1 MAAAPTTSPNNNHN
15 NNSNAL
21 STTLLDSEIP
31 SDALDSTAANTES
44 GIDSALQAALREP
57 RERVALLRLEAAVV
71 DFCKRPNDA
80 WMEVGGPFNSVL
92 AGPGP
97 NALRSTAAQQEGRQ
111 TSFQRCIVHRLADR
125 FGIVRETG
133 SLLEGSIRLI
143 KRADTKIPARLL
155 QDLEPHE
162 YGETITAAAATG
174 MGPSQRSLSQT
185 SLNNSATGGTGSAK
199 QPPRKM
205 KIMKRSSNP
214 TNNTRSQTG
223 SGSDKQKRTLRQSSS
238 SSFSEKERAY
248 AEARA
253 RIFNDESETQASN
266 SGGDENPP
274 LNERSRSSSCE
285 RPGTATESLLKDLS
299 SSSLE
304 NKAVYRNRMEEAADP
319 DFRRCRPVMVSP
331 SALSSAYAQNA
342 GVMMQ
347 QQQQPQI
354 PPSYYPPPPPP
365 PFAGLAPTQ
374 ALQNQQQQQQ
384 LYLRQQ
390 QQQQLHQ
397 QQQQH
402 SSNFYSKFD
411 HLSSTLPP
419 MAVNA
424 PAFYPSFARVTAAA
438 ARQQPLAYGTGVPGG
453 PPPHSAPAATTTHAA
468 YVAPAAALM
477 KSSPSE

>member
-1 MAAAPTTSPNNNHN
+1 MAAAPSTSPNNNS
-15 NNSNAL
+15 NSNAL
-21 STTLLDSEIP
+21 STFLDSEIP
-31 SDALDSTAANTES
+31 SDALDSTETNTES

-57 RERVALLRLEAAVV
+57 RERVALLRLEAAVI

-162 YGETITAAAATG
+162 YGEATATAAG
-174 MGPSQRSLSQT
+174 IGQQQRSLSQT
-185 SLNNSATGGTGSAK
+185 SLNNSATGGGTGSGK

-214 TNNTRSQTG
+214 TNNTRSHHG

-285 RPGTATESLLKDLS
+285 RPGAATESLLKDLS

-319 DFRRCRPVMVSP
+319 DFRRCHSVMVSP
-331 SALSSAYAQNA
+331 SAMSSAYVQNT
-342 GVMMQ
+342 GVMVQ
-347 QQQQPQI
+347 QQL

-365 PFAGLAPTQ
+365 FAGLVPTQ

-390 QQQQLHQ
+390 QQHQ
-397 QQQQH
+397 QQQG
-402 SSNFYSKFD
+402 SNFYSKFD
-411 HLSSTLPP
+411 NLSSTLPP

-424 PAFYPSFARVTAAA
+424 PAFYPSFARVAAA
-438 ARQQPLAYGTGVPGG
+438 SQQPMPYGTGVHGV
-453 PPPHSAPAATTTHAA
+453 PPPAPAGTSHAA
-468 YVAPAAALM
+468 YAAPSAALM

>member
-1 MAAAPTTSPNNNHN
+1 MAAAPSTYPN
-15 NNSNAL
+15 NNSNNNAL
-21 STTLLDSEIP
+21 STLLDSEIP
-31 SDALDSTAANTES
+31 SHALESTESNTES

-143 KRADTKIPARLL
+143 KRADTNIPARLL

-162 YGETITAAAATG
+162 YGETTATATAAAG
-174 MGPSQRSLSQT
+174 IGPQQRSLSQT
-185 SLNNSATGGTGSAK
+185 SLNNSATGGTGSGK

-214 TNNTRSQTG
+214 ASNTRSHT
-223 SGSDKQKRTLRQSSS
+223 GSDKQKRTLRQSSS

-274 LNERSRSSSCE
+274 LNEQSRSSSCE
-285 RPGTATESLLKDLS
+285 RPGAATESLLKDLS

-319 DFRRCRPVMVSP
+319 DFRRCHPVMVSP
-331 SALSSAYAQNA
+331 SAMSSAYAQNA

-347 QQQQPQI
+347 QQQPPQI
-354 PPSYYPPPPPP
+354 APSYYPPPPPP
-365 PFAGLAPTQ
+365 PFAGLVPTQ

-384 LYLRQQ
+384 QPYLRQQ
-390 QQQQLHQ
+390 QQQLQ
-397 QQQQH
+397 QQQMQQH
-402 SSNFYSKFD
+402 QQHQSSNFYSKFD
-411 HLSSTLPP
+411 SLSSTLPP

-424 PAFYPSFARVTAAA
+424 PAFYPSFARVAAA
-438 ARQQPLAYGTGVPGG
+438 SQQPMPYGTGVPGG
-453 PPPHSAPAATTTHAA
+453 PPPPSAPAATTTHASYA
-468 YVAPAAALM
+468 SPAAALM